1 MSLEPQTSNAFSP
14 SPDYFRCEVQPERS
28 AARVFALGSLDV
40 GTVQVLDAQLR
51 ELSEAGFRRLI
62 IDLSRLGFMDSSGLR
77 LLLKWNAD
85 ARGDGYAIEVVP
97 GPKAVQR
104 VFELTGTSELLR
116 FTAPW
121 PTPLER

>member
-1 MSLEPQTSNAFSP
+1 MSLEPQTSNASLP
-14 SPDYFRCEVQPERS
+14 SPEYFRCEVQPERS

-40 GTVQVLDAQLR
+40 ATVPVLDAQLR

-62 IDLSRLGFMDSSGLR
+62 VDLSRLGFMDSSGLR
-77 LLLKWNAD
+77 LLLKWNMD

-104 VFELTGTSELLR
+104 VFELTGTSQLLR
-116 FTAPW
+116 FS
-121 PTPLER
+121 RR